1 MAFRNTRTN
10 EDVRVP
16 REKKIDQAKH
26 DRNKIN
32 YQKEISEKEK
42 IEIKQREIRHKK
54 FEEEVREQR
63 KSSYGS
69 GSQIPKPGLIMRVY
83 AKNKVN
89 VGGMLAKV
97 KEVAK
102 DGKTVL
108 CELASGKSYTIP
120 IEQLQI
126 AKSKIHSDI

>member
-10 EDVRVP
+10 EDFRNP
-16 REKKIDQAKH
+16 REKRIDQAKH

-32 YQKEISEKEK
+32 YQKEFTQKEK
-42 IEIKQREIRHKK
+42 IEAKQREIRHQK

-63 KSSYGS
+63 KTYGS
-69 GSQIPKPGLIMRVY
+69 GPQIPKPGLIMRIY

-97 KEVAK
+97 KEVTK

-108 CELASGKSYTIP
+108 CEFASGKTYSIP